1 MPSLNWIGK
10 EAVEHHHKEVPY
22 RLVHCDGALSAG
34 DPDAGNLLV
43 QGDNLEALKALLPYY
58 GGQVKCIY
66 IDPPYNT
73 GNEGWV
79 YNDNTNSPEM
89 RAWLGQVVGKEA
101 DDLSRHDKW
110 LCMMY
115 PRLRLLREFL
125 SHDGIFFVSCDDNE
139 FHNLKIIC
147 DEIFQS
153 RNHAATFVWNTEGN
167 TDNQLQVKVNHEY
180 VLAYYGDK
188 KYRDFAI
195 GHVIDPN
202 TPELSNLRAG
212 FADNNITKNGT
223 KNPPATITLPVG
235 FPASVPNIDLK
246 RESLDEAFFETVR
259 AERIIS
265 RNLQRRYSITQIP
278 VRIDDMKVADGELTI
293 PCRVFSGWANAR
305 KLSEFIENGCQPIPE
320 GDDQIRFYLNQNGC
334 IRYRKTRTSARNI
347 LSVLRDLG
355 TTEKSKTTLRKMGIE
370 FDYPKPVNLLKYL
383 VSVGASNPD
392 SIILDSFAGSGTTGE
407 SVLALNKEDG
417 GKRKFILVEMDKK
430 ISTEKTAKRLQ
441 NAIAGYEYT
450 EKNGKSVSVPGL
462 GGGFRYCRLG
472 VPLFNEFGDIDGE
485 VSFPDLAAHVFFAET
500 GAPIPAKAQV
510 GHAYL
515 GKHGAKAVYLLYTQG
530 LEGTPREALGNVLTP
545 DALVALPPTPA
556 GFEGIRVVYAE
567 GTTVSPDRLKAE
579 GVVFKQ
585 IPYQIA
591 GV

>member
-73 GNEGWV
+73 GSEEWK
-79 YNDNTNSPEM
+79 YNDNVSSPEI
-89 RAWLGQVVGKEA
+89 RRWLGQVVGREGE
-101 DDLSRHDKW
+101 DLSRHDKW

-115 PRLRLLREFL
+115 PRLRLLRDFL
-125 SHDGIFFVSCDDNE
+125 RDDGAIFVSIDANE
-139 FHNLKIIC
+139 CEHLQLMMN
-147 DEIFQS
+147 EIFGRQ
-153 RNHAATFVWNTEGN
+153 NFVEKFIWKKSYGGGAKEKYAVT
-167 TDNQLQVKVNHEY
+167 LHEY
-180 VLAYYGDK
+180 VLMYARNMNHLDSLWLPARDDIRERYYKLSDEHFETRGPYRIKPLEATKSMDARPNLVYPIPHPDGSDVWPIRQWWWKKERTLDALSKNELVFTESGGVRSVSYKQYLIDDSGDERLSK
-188 KYRDFAI
+188 PFSI
-195 GHVIDPN
+195 IDKIY
-202 TPELSNLRAG
+202 TQ
-212 FADNNITKNGT
+212 NGT
-223 KNPPATITLPVG
+223 
-235 FPASVPNIDLK
+235 
-246 RESLDEAFFETVR
+246 
-259 AERIIS
+259 AE
-265 RNLQRRYSITQIP
+265 
-278 VRIDDMKVADGELTI
+278 
-293 PCRVFSGWANAR
+293 
-305 KLSEFIENGCQPIPE
+305 
-320 GDDQIRFYLNQNGC
+320 
-334 IRYRKTRTSARNI
+334 
-347 LSVLRDLG
+347 LRDIFGDLP
-355 TTEKSKTTLRKMGIE
+355 
-370 FDYPKPVNLLKYL
+370 FPFPKPSSLIADLIYMMTRNEND
-383 VSVGASNPD
+383 A
-392 SIILDSFAGSGTTGE
+392 IILDSFGGSGTTGQA
-407 SVLALNKEDG
+407 VLGLNRQDEG
-417 GKRKFILVEMDKK
+417 SRKFILIEMMAD
-430 ISTEKTAKRLQ
+430 IAENITSERLRRV
-441 NAIAGYEYT
+441 IHGYN
-450 EKNGKSVSVPGL
+450 KGGDQSKPVPGL

-510 GHAYL
+510 GNAYL
-515 GKHGAKAVYLLYTQG
+515 GKHGEKAVYLLYAQG

-545 DALVALPPTPA
+545 DALAALPPAPE
-556 GFEGIRVVYAE
+556 GFEGTRVVYAE

>member
-73 GNEGWV
+73 GNEDWH
-79 YNDNTNSPEM
+79 YNDNNNHPDIK
-89 RAWLGQVVGKEA
+89 AWLKKAVGKEA
-101 DDLSRHDKW
+101 EDLSRHDKW

-115 PRLRLLREFL
+115 PRLRLLRDFL
-125 SHDGIFFVSCDDNE
+125 RADGLILVSVDDNE
-139 FHNLKIIC
+139 VQALRYLM
-147 DEIFQS
+147 DELFGRS
-153 RNHAATFVWNTEGN
+153 RFVAQFVWNTDGH
-167 TDNQLQVKVNHEY
+167 TDNQFPIKVNHEY
-180 VLAYYGDK
+180 IVCYSKNPTATKFGY
-188 KYRDFAI
+188 
-195 GHVIDPN
+195 VIDPN
-202 TPELSNLRAG
+202 TREESNLWAG
-212 FADNNITKNGT
+212 FAENSITKNGPR
-223 KNPPATITLPVG
+223 NPPSEVQLPVG
-235 FPASVPNIDLK
+235 FPIHSDNGMIPATDIPDGLVEAMISEGLSSNPLK
-246 RESLDEAFFETVR
+246 RRFPGVQFPLRLDDLTFEGGRLV
-259 AERIIS
+259 
-265 RNLQRRYSITQIP
+265 
-278 VRIDDMKVADGELTI
+278 K
-293 PCRVFSGWANAR
+293 PCRVFSGWANAN
-305 KLSEFIENGCQPIPE
+305 KLRAFIENGCKPIME
-320 GDDQIRFYLNQNGC
+320 DDGEETRFYLSSTGV
-334 IRYRKTRTSARNI
+334 IYYRKDKEGTARNI
-347 LSVLRDLG
+347 VSVLRNLS
-355 TTEKSKTTLRKMGIE
+355 TTEKMRSEIEAMGLS
-370 FDYPKPVNLLKYL
+370 FTYPKPKELMKYLLK
-383 VSVGASNPD
+383 VASGPSD
-392 SIILDSFAGSGTTGE
+392 LILDSFAGSGTTGQA
-407 SVLALNKEDG
+407 VLELNKEEESQ
-417 GKRKFILVEMDKK
+417 RKFILVELDEGVASTTTAPRLERV
-430 ISTEKTAKRLQ
+430 IS
-441 NAIAGYEYT
+441 GYLRNDDP
-450 EKNGKSVSVPGL
+450 KDRVGGV

-510 GHAYL
+510 GNAYL
-515 GKHGAKAVYLLYTQG
+515 GKHGEKAVYLLYTQG

-545 DALVALPPTPA
+545 DALVALPPTHS

-591 GV
+591 GG